1 MDGGRQSTVSPHK
14 EKDTGVVSVYWQIT
28 EFHVPSQWG
37 LIPLSS
43 PTPSI
48 FGLPL
53 TFSSQSSFH
62 KHFDRTIRH
71 CNLCMLQTIST
82 FHLCITYFCP
92 FFSACSST
100 LLLLGICLGVSL
112 CTFGEKIA
120 TLNPLVKQLDLA
132 RKLDTVSIVC
142 RGCLLIIL
150 SREYR
155 LK

>member
-100 LLLLGICLGVSL
+100 LLLLGHLPWCKSVYLWGKDSNTESS
-112 CTFGEKIA
+112 CQAAGFGKEIGHSFNCVQRVFA
-120 TLNPLVKQLDLA
+120 HY
-132 RKLDTVSIVC
+132 S
-142 RGCLLIIL
+142 
-150 SREYR
+150 
-155 LK
+155 